1 MTHAVLP
8 PHVPVD
14 AGIPCSV
21 SGTVPGHDAV
31 LVLLFLSLCAL
42 YYYSPFQRTYPLDRL
57 LNDVN
62 RWLNKVFLE

>member
-1 MTHAVLP
+1 MLFYRLMCLWMPEYHAQCLAQFP
-8 PHVPVD
+8 D
-14 AGIPCSV
+14 
-21 SGTVPGHDAV
+21 TMLF

-42 YYYSPFQRTYPLDRL
+42 YYYSPLQRTYPLDRL